1 MLCDENSKYFHLS
14 LISENKR
21 AALNSLTTSSSS
33 NDIHAAFDPL
43 DWTPD
48 LIAAF
53 ERFIYT
59 NGIQYAYCE
68 GGTNQV

>member
-1 MLCDENSKYFHLS
+1 MLCDENLMYFNLS
-14 LISENKR
+14 LFSENKR
-21 AALNSLTTSSSS
+21 AALNSLTTDSSAS
-33 NDIHAAFDPL
+33 DIHAALDPL

-68 GGTNQV
+68 GGSSQV

>member
-1 MLCDENSKYFHLS
+1 M
-14 LISENKR
+14 
-21 AALNSLTTSSSS
+21 NSLTTDSSAS
-33 NDIHAAFDPL
+33 DIHADLDPL

-53 ERFIYT
+53 ERFVYT

-68 GGTNQV
+68 GGTNQVYNK